1 MKNIILICCC
11 LSLSACSN
19 KEIKADTP
27 TNTTFLSLA
36 SLSDY
41 ENSSKYE
48 QFKELFDESSKSLAT
63 KKLYLDLSKDLHT
76 QSTTQYT
83 TQIVKTDDGGV
94 YVYLFHPDLVNKEF
108 KLANIYKLED
118 FLETFELTS
127 N

>member
-1 MKNIILICCC
+1 MRKIILVCCF
-11 LSLSACSN
+11 LSLSVCSN

-36 SLSDY
+36 SLSDD

-48 QFKELFDESSKSLAT
+48 QFKELFDESSKNLAT
-63 KKLYLDLSKDLHT
+63 KELYLNLSNDLHT

-83 TQIVKTDDGGV
+83 TQIVKTDDGEV
-94 YVYLFHPDLVNKEF
+94 YVYLFHPDLANKEF
-108 KLANIYKLED
+108 KIANIYKLKD
-118 FLETFELTS
+118 FLETFELTG